1 MVERMIYSALMAT
14 ATGPIKLPGLLLNF
28 LERASVGFGC
38 TRTRDRVPQIHWV
51 SGWSTDPD
59 GSIVHC
65 SIPDLFAAGLADA
78 LKDNGRFALTIERI
92 GAHETY
98 QFKGVA
104 DSLGVT
110 SAADRAAAAA
120 CRERFVTAL
129 RALGPMFNKPGL
141 DLAGY
146 FVEPAVT
153 VSLRVHEVFLQT
165 PGPGAGARLVPPES
179 TR

>member
-1 MVERMIYSALMAT
+1 MIYSALMAT
-14 ATGPIKLPGLLLNF
+14 ATSPVKLPGLLLNF

-51 SGWSTDPD
+51 SGWSADPD
-59 GSIVHC
+59 GSTVRC
-65 SIPDLFAAGLADA
+65 FIPELFAAGLADA

-98 QFKGVA
+98 QFKGTA
-104 DSLGVT
+104 DSLRPV
-110 SAADRAAAAA
+110 SDADRAASAA

-179 TR
+179 RR